1 MTLFAFFC
9 LWSTL
14 GIGVGA
20 VAIPLVIHLI
30 NRRRYKIVPWAA
42 MRFLLAAQ
50 KQTRKRMRIEQ
61 LLLLFVRMALIA
73 LLLFAMIS
81 VTGWAEDTWKYL
93 GLSRAGFGTATR
105 PQRIHH
111 VMVLD
116 ASLSMNQTA
125 EGG

>member
-1 MTLFAFFC
+1 MTLFAFFG

-61 LLLLFVRMALIA
+61 ILLLLVRMAILALI
-73 LLLFAMIS
+73 LFAMIS
-81 VTGWAEDTWKYL
+81 VLPWAEAYWAKFGWANFTSNKDA
-93 GLSRAGFGTATR
+93 RAK
-105 PQRIHH
+105 
-111 VMVLD
+111 
-116 ASLSMNQTA
+116 
-125 EGG
+125 